1 MTMLTSDSRQMWRT
15 LVSNAALAGESAAA
29 AMDIA
34 LGTIYVVA
42 AQNSD
47 ASPRLGKW

>member
-1 MTMLTSDSRQMWRT
+1 MTMITSDSRQMWRA
-15 LVSNAALAGESAAA
+15 LVSKAAPAGESAAA

-42 AQNSD
+42 AQKSD
-47 ASPRLGKW
+47 ARPQLRR